1 MNTSRQ
7 PSPYETLT
15 AMRPRLLKRS
25 ADMGAVSLLGQAV
38 SDVLDDDASESVL
51 LDLIADLESAR
62 SSTTDETINERW
74 NLPLTALL
82 GLLRQRLHNR
92 TVQAASFNPTSATL
106 RDKVLAAIDA
116 GVDTP
121 TAIGEYVH
129 SPTTVVSRV
138 LRQLTDEGRVSRA
151 EQGEDR
157 RRRPYERVLTE
168 PSPALVL
175 ESSVP
180 SSTPRRMADVGAL
193 IDIAEALTQCNAQMA
208 AVFLPDLIAA
218 GSNAHLS
225 PSVRVS
231 ALGVAAAIVRW
242 SGAAN
247 AAEDALDLA
256 DTAEMIAKG
265 SRENLVR
272 ARAAYES
279 ARAGFFALPNDSDAY
294 LADLERA
301 ERFAERETGSE
312 SQLRLGWCAYTRC
325 LIDEGTDLRRADEHA
340 QKALHLFEANDF
352 SYGMAAA
359 LTAQTRVRYTI
370 SEREGTARLAFRA
383 LSIANSHGYLRI
395 MAESAFWAGELL
407 SDEDPDQ
414 ADRLFTSAAEHFQ
427 AVGNSQWS
435 ALAYASRALTRE
447 QRRVRE
453 LDVGQAERLL
463 AELRDLESNLP
474 SNDMSWAAAVLKR
487 RIAALA
493 RRAQKYA
500 VAEREFGKSLEIYE
514 AAASAPG
521 LAMARAGL
529 LATEREHAEV
539 RKDDVV
545 DALRGSGSPFV
556 SGFIPDAA
564 VSAVE
569 PLEYESSY
577 ELGSI

>member
-1 MNTSRQ
+1 MNAFRQ

-15 AMRPRLLKRS
+15 AARPRLLKRP
-25 ADMGAVSLLGQAV
+25 ADSGAVSLLGQAI
-38 SDVLDDDASESVL
+38 SDVIDDDTSESVL
-51 LDLIADLESAR
+51 LRLIADLESER
-62 SSTTDETINERW
+62 SNAIAATINERW
-74 NLPLTALL
+74 ELPLTALL
-82 GLLRQRLHNR
+82 GLLRQQLHNR
-92 TVQAASFNPTSATL
+92 TVHAASLDPASATL

-121 TAIGEYVH
+121 TKIGEYVS

-138 LRQLTDEGRVSRA
+138 LRQLTIEGRVTRA

-157 RRRPYERVLTE
+157 RRRPYRRVSTE
-168 PSPALVL
+168 ASPAKVA
-175 ESSVP
+175 EPDVS
-180 SSTPRRMADVGAL
+180 SSTQRPMADAGAL
-193 IDIAEALTQCNAQMA
+193 VDIAEAQAQCNAHMA

-231 ALGVAAAIVRW
+231 ALGVAAVIVRS
-242 SGAAN
+242 SGAVN

-279 ARAGFFALPNDSDAY
+279 ARAGLFALPHDSETY

-301 ERFAERETGSE
+301 ERFAERGTGSE
-312 SQLRLGWCAYTRC
+312 SQIRLGWCAYTRC
-325 LIDEGTDLRRADEHA
+325 LIDERTDLKRADEHA
-340 QKALHLFEANDF
+340 QKALDLFEANDF
-352 SYGMAAA
+352 SYGIAAA

-370 SEREGTARLAFRA
+370 SERKGTEKLALKA

-395 MAESAFWAGELL
+395 MAESAYWAGELL

-414 ADRLFTSAAEHFQ
+414 ADRLFASAAEHFQ

-435 ALAYASRALTRE
+435 ALAYASRALNRAG
-447 QRRVRE
+447 RVRE
-453 LDVGQAERLL
+453 LDVDQVERLL
-463 AELRDLESNLP
+463 AELRDLQSNMS
-474 SNDMSWAAAVLKR
+474 SNETSWAAAVLKR

-493 RRAQKYA
+493 RRAQKFA
-500 VAEREFGKSLEIYE
+500 VAEREFGESLEIYE
-514 AAASAPG
+514 ATASAPG
-521 LAMARAGL
+521 LAVARAGL
-529 LATEREHAEV
+529 LASEREHAEV

-545 DALRGSGSPFV
+545 DALHGSGSPFV
-556 SGFIPDAA
+556 SGFIPQAA
-564 VSAVE
+564 VSAVK
-569 PLEYESSY
+569 PLEHESSY

>member
-1 MNTSRQ
+1 
-7 PSPYETLT
+7 
-15 AMRPRLLKRS
+15 MRPRLLKRS
-25 ADMGAVSLLGQAV
+25 ADVGAVSLLGQAV

-51 LDLIADLESAR
+51 LELIADLESAR
-62 SSTTDETINERW
+62 SETTDETINERW

-82 GLLRQRLHNR
+82 GLLRQQLHNR
-92 TVQAASFNPTSATL
+92 TVEAASFNPTSATL

-138 LRQLTDEGRVSRA
+138 LRQLTDEGRVAPA
-151 EQGEDR
+151 ERGEDR
-157 RRRPYERVLTE
+157 RRQPYERVSTE
-168 PSPALVL
+168 PGPVTVF
-175 ESSVP
+175 EPSVS
-180 SSTPRRMADVGAL
+180 SSTSRRLADVGAL
-193 IDIAEALTQCNAQMA
+193 IDIAEAVTQCNAPVA
-208 AVFLPDLIAA
+208 AAFLPDLIAA
-218 GSNAHLS
+218 GSNTHLS

-231 ALGVAAAIVRW
+231 ALGVAAAITRW
-242 SGAAN
+242 SGSVN
-247 AAEDALDLA
+247 AAEDTLDLA
-256 DTAEMIAKG
+256 DTAEVIAKG

-279 ARAGFFALPNDSDAY
+279 ARAGFFALPNDADTY

-312 SQLRLGWCAYTRC
+312 SEIRLGWCAYTRC
-325 LIDEGTDLRRADEHA
+325 LIDEGADLRRADGHA
-340 QKALHLFEANDF
+340 QKALDLFEHNDF

-359 LTAQTRVRYTI
+359 LTALTRVRYTI
-370 SEREGTARLAFRA
+370 SEREGTAELALRA

-427 AVGNSQWS
+427 AVANSQWS
-435 ALAYASRALTRE
+435 ALAYASRALTRQ

-453 LDVGQAERLL
+453 LDADQAERLL
-463 AELRDLESNLP
+463 AELRDLQSNIP
-474 SNDMSWAAAVLKR
+474 SNDTSWAAAVLKR

-493 RRAQKYA
+493 RRARKYA
-500 VAEREFGKSLEIYE
+500 VAEKEFGESMEIYE
-514 AAASAPG
+514 ATASAPG
-521 LAMARAGL
+521 LAMAQAGL
-529 LATEREHAEV
+529 LATEREHADVE
-539 RKDDVV
+539 KDDVA
-545 DALRGSGSPFV
+545 DALRGTGSPFA
-556 SGFIPDAA
+556 SGFIPQAA

-569 PLEYESSY
+569 PLQYESSY